1 MPTVREDNEPK
12 DLLAAEVG
20 SLLRKQKLKLATAE
34 SCTAGL
40 IAHRIARISGSSD
53 YLLGGIIAYA
63 NAIKVRLLAVQATD
77 IEVQG
82 AVSETVARQ
91 MALGACTATDA
102 DVAVAISGIMG
113 PTGGSKEKPVGLAY
127 ISVATPEQ
135 CNVKQI
141 QNSGTREE
149 LQWVSS
155 DAALVFLRDILTTR
169 GDENGEKTGKRIS

>member
-1 MPTVREDNEPK
+1 MAVTVGREESEPV
-12 DLLAAEVG
+12 DILAAEVG
-20 SLLRKQKLKLATAE
+20 YLLQAQKLKLATAE

-53 YLLGGIIAYA
+53 YFLGGIIAYA
-63 NAIKVRLLAVQATD
+63 NEIKVRLLAVQAAD
-77 IEVQG
+77 IDTHG
-82 AVSETVARQ
+82 AVSETVVQQ
-91 MALGACTATDA
+91 MALGACAATGA

-113 PTGGSKEKPVGLAY
+113 PTGGSREKPVGLAY
-127 ISVATPEQ
+127 IGLATPEE

-155 DAALVFLRDILTTR
+155 EAALMFLRDILTTR
-169 GDENGEKTGKRIS
+169 GDANGR